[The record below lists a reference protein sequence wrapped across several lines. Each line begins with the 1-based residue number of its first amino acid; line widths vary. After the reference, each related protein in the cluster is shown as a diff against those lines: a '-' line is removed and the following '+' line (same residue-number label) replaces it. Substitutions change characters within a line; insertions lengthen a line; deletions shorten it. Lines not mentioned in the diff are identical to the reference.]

1 MKGRTLR
8 ELRFITY
15 LSPSVPQALFE
26 AVTDHVRRVLG
37 YHRVSLM
44 VETRISG
51 PEKGGYDPFSDE
63 KADVGFLCSPSLAW
77 LREVPHPSVDLLG
90 AAPVFED
97 ERAGG
102 KPVYFCDVV
111 VRREDPI
118 RSFGD
123 LGARSWAYN
132 DVCSLSGYH
141 SLLGKLAEMGT
152 DDRFFDCLVHSGSH
166 LGSLEAILRG
176 EVDAAAID
184 SNVLRMRLREDPA
197 LRGRLRVIES
207 WGPFPIQPVV
217 VRSTLC
223 PDMKEELR
231 DCLLE
236 AGADPRFRRAVS
248 RFGLRGFTFVSYEDY
263 SPESLALVARETGS
277 NRQSSTG

>member
-1 MKGRTLR
+1 M
-8 ELRFITY
+8 ELRFVTY
-15 LSPSVPQALFE
+15 LAPSIPRALFE
-26 AVTDHVRRVLG
+26 AVVDHVRHVLG
-37 YHRVSLM
+37 YERASLL
-44 VETRISG
+44 VETRTSG
-51 PEKGGYDPFSDE
+51 PEKGGYDPFSDG
-63 KADVGFLCSPSLAW
+63 KADVGFLCSPSLVW
-77 LREVPHPSVDLLG
+77 LREVAHPSAELLG

-102 KPVYFCDVV
+102 RPVYFCDVV

-123 LGARSWAYN
+123 LEARSWAYN

-141 SLLGKLAEMGT
+141 SLLAKLAEMGA
-152 DDRFFDCLVHSGSH
+152 DDRYFDRLVHSGSH
-166 LGSLEAILRG
+166 LRSLGAILRG

-197 LRGRLRVIES
+197 LRGCLRVIES

-217 VRSTLC
+217 VRSTLP
-223 PDMKEELR
+223 PDLKAELR

-236 AGADPRFRRAVS
+236 AGTYPRFRRAVS
-248 RFGLRGFTFVSYEDY
+248 RFGLRGFTLVEDEDY
-263 SPESLALVARETGS
+263 PPGSLVFAARETG
-277 NRQSSTG
+277 RGGRRSSPG